1 MLNPL
6 TPTSDKH
13 VTSQYPYIIQQTVN
27 ENTQINQVS

>member
-6 TPTSDKH
+6 TLMSDKH

-27 ENTQINQVS
+27 ENTQI